1 MIRHLSVVGLMLTL
15 LAITG
20 CTNLWQT
27 LQGEGPRQGT
37 SSSLVDFLYPKGE
50 RPPPQDNIVP
60 TLRTPLRVGLAFV
73 PSNSPSVQGLSE
85 ARKEALLNTA
95 KQSFLERE
103 SISEIVNIP
112 DTYLR
117 SSRGFDTID
126 QVARLYNLDVIAL
139 VSYDQVAITDDTR
152 ASLLYWTI
160 IGAYTIKGS
169 RNDVQTFV
177 DTSIFDVAT
186 RKLLFR
192 AAGTNVMSS
201 TSTLVNSTTETRKA
215 REESFALAMAD
226 MANNLANEYN
236 RFEARIKED
245 KSVIVASRSGQGGA
259 GSMGVL
265 SLLVLLTAV
274 LLRQRRRAT

>member
-15 LAITG
+15 LAIAG

-27 LQGEGPRQGT
+27 MQGEGPRQGT

-73 PSNSPSVQGLSE
+73 PSNSPNVQGLSE

-95 KQSFLERE
+95 KQSFLQRE

-226 MANNLANEYN
+226 MANNLADEYN
-236 RFEARIKED
+236 RFEARIKQD
-245 KSVIVASRSGQGGA
+245 KSVIVASRSGGA